1 VFYAITAEIIIV
13 RNIILYEH
21 MTRIVIAIGGNAI
34 LNPARGSPVEQQRM
48 IDETSRE
55 IAQIIQKGYD
65 VVLTH
70 GNGPQIGNILAMQE
84 ECGIVHPQPLDVC
97 GAETQGMLGYS
108 LQQSLDNRLK
118 EIGVKKK
125 VATILTQVIVD
136 ESCSS
141 FENPTKPI
149 GIYYPEN
156 RAKEMIAQGIKMI
169 HDKKGYRRVVPSPLP
184 LQIVEEAV
192 IKKLVQDGV
201 VVIAAGGGGIPV
213 IRKNNLLVG
222 VEAVIDKDL
231 TGSLLAYAIGAEIFL
246 ILTDVEKAAL
256 NYGKENQVDLDEITV
271 LQGERYIKE
280 GHFGKGSMEPKVLAA
295 LRFIKLGGKAAI
307 ISSLEKAL
315 PALEGKAGTR
325 VVGD

>member
-1 VFYAITAEIIIV
+1 
-13 RNIILYEH
+13 
-21 MTRIVIAIGGNAI
+21 MTRIVIAIGGNAV
-34 LNPARGSPVEQQRM
+34 LNPARGNPIEQQEL
-48 IDETSRE
+48 IDETCRE
-55 IAQIIQKGYD
+55 IAEIIRRGYG

-84 ECGIVHPQPLDVC
+84 ECGIVHPQLLDVC
-97 GAETQGMLGYS
+97 GAQTQGMLGYS

-118 EIGVKKK
+118 EIGIKKQ
-125 VATILTQVIVD
+125 VAAIVTQVMVD
-136 ESCSS
+136 ETCSS

-149 GIYYPEN
+149 GIYYPEFK
-156 RAKEMIAQGIKMI
+156 AKKMMGQGIKMI
-169 HDKKGYRRVVPSPLP
+169 HDKKGYRRVVPSPMP
-184 LQIVEEAV
+184 LKIMEEET
-192 IKKLVQDGV
+192 IRKLVQDGII
-201 VVIAAGGGGIPV
+201 VIAAGGGGIPV
-213 IRKNNLLVG
+213 IQKSGLLIG

-231 TGSLLAYAIGAEIFL
+231 TGSLLASAIGAENFL

-256 NYGKENQVDLDEITV
+256 NFGKDNQLDLDEITIS
-271 LQGERYIKE
+271 EAKRYIKE

-295 LRFIKLGGKAAI
+295 IKFIKSGGKAAI

>member
-1 VFYAITAEIIIV
+1 MFCAITAEIIIV

-34 LNPARGSPVEQQRM
+34 LNPAGGSPVEQQRM

-97 GAETQGMLGYS
+97 GAQTQGMLGYS

-118 EIGVKKK
+118 EMGIKKK

-201 VVIAAGGGGIPV
+201 VIIAAGGGGIPV

-231 TGSLLAYAIGAEIFL
+231 TGSLLASAIGAEIFL

-256 NYGKENQVDLDEITV
+256 NFGKENQVDLDEITV
-271 LQGERYIKE
+271 LQGEQYIKE
-280 GHFGKGSMEPKVLAA
+280 GHFGKGSMEPKVIAA
-295 LRFIKLGGKAAI
+295 LRFIKSGGKAAI